1 MVAELGTHG
10 SLLTAFR
17 WRTPVELATNLSPG
31 SLGAG
36 SCLLDHRQVY
46 HFLDLFADSLSD
58 LERRVQ
64 VGLAALESGLGDN
77 MAQRRDAADVEKVY
91 HLLGACRGVSAGLTG
106 YARAADSVD
115 WACWREERF

>member
-1 MVAELGTHG
+1 MRGMDLWREDLAEVLG
-10 SLLTAFR
+10 
-17 WRTPVELATNLSPG
+17 VLSTT
-31 SLGAG
+31 LK
-36 SCLLDHRQVY
+36 
-46 HFLDLFADSLSD
+46 ADSLSD

-91 HLLGACRGVSAGLTG
+91 RLLGACRGVSAGLTG